1 VLQIASQKRYD
12 LRWLI
17 AQWSDLFDDKEGTML
32 RWIGDGLTFVF
43 WLSVLQLTR
52 LAVVLMCVSEA
63 VIVVTLWPIGFVFWQ
78 MHNQSMY
85 LLMPIG
91 ATILGAI
98 QVALWQFTW
107 LRLAQRGGHWR
118 ALAEHFSTVV
128 RYPVVR
134 TPHDWE

>member
-1 VLQIASQKRYD
+1 
-12 LRWLI
+12 
-17 AQWSDLFDDKEGTML
+17 ML
-32 RWIGDGLTFVF
+32 RWIGDSLTFMF
-43 WLSVLQLTR
+43 WLSVLQLAR
-52 LAVVLMCVSEA
+52 LAVVLMCVAEA

-78 MHNQSMY
+78 MHNQPMY
-85 LLMPIG
+85 LLLPIG
-91 ATILGAI
+91 ATLFVAI

>member
-1 VLQIASQKRYD
+1 
-12 LRWLI
+12 
-17 AQWSDLFDDKEGTML
+17 ML
-32 RWIGDGLTFVF
+32 RWIGDGLTFMF
-43 WLSVLQLTR
+43 WLSVLQLAR
-52 LAVVLMCVSEA
+52 LALVLICVAQA

-91 ATILGAI
+91 ATLLVAI

-134 TPHDWE
+134 TPHEWE